1 LQWVLIFKI
10 IALEL
15 LKEIM
20 KGGEKMAEETKKSG
34 TGLDPNVAALLA
46 YLLGIIGGIVFILIE
61 KDNKFVRFAA
71 AQSIVL
77 SIVMYIIMFGF
88 PFVIGILA
96 VATGGIGSLIG
107 LLMPLLW
114 LGFIVVWIMLM
125 VKAYQNQEWELPVI
139 GKIARKYV

>member
-1 LQWVLIFKI
+1 
-10 IALEL
+10 
-15 LKEIM
+15 M

-34 TGLDPNVAALLA
+34 SGLDPNVAALLA

-77 SIVMYIIMFGF
+77 SIVMYIIMFGL

-96 VATGGIGSLIG
+96 IATGGIGSLLG

-114 LGFIVVWIMLM
+114 LGFIIVWIMLM

>member
-1 LQWVLIFKI
+1 
-10 IALEL
+10 
-15 LKEIM
+15 
-20 KGGEKMAEETKKSG
+20 
-34 TGLDPNVAALLA
+34 
-46 YLLGIIGGIVFILIE
+46 GIVFILIE

-77 SIVMYIIMFGF
+77 SIVMYVIMFGL

-96 VATGGIGSLIG
+96 VATGGIGSLLA

-114 LGFIVVWIMLM
+114 LGFIIVWIMLM